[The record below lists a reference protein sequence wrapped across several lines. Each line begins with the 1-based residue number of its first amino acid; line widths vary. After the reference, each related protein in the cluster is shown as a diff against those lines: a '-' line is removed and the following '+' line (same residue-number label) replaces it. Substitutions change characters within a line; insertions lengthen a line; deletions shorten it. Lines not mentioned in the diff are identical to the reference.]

1 MNYKYPIF
9 SSEQLD
15 EIKLGACPKFVGS
28 PRDQSGRLRTVV
40 IKSLLWMWMHGS
52 SLSRIEKIS
61 GVGRHSIKS
70 HLIDNGFKVVR
81 REQLNYGIRNEEF
94 NAKCA
99 AWYLKGKSCTKIA
112 KHLCVCEETVRDA
125 VKDAGVQIK
134 SQNNSYSLVLPHQ
147 LRTEP
152 PVTNF
157 KHYKYYC
164 RWWTTKTYEEYK
176 WYVDPENLK
185 SLDFHVDHRISVK
198 DGFNNGIPWQ
208 LLCHPCNLEVL
219 PSIDNIR
226 KSAASSISL
235 KSLFKEIKEFR
246 AEHGDVYLPL
256 RKDLVG
262 FKDFSPA
269 TAHETTDKRIAEDS
283 AFDSVQIREILGKK
297 RFAVPT
303 RENRKHFER
312 IHYEY
317 LIYAYVKLGLLKKEI
332 AGQLRTDETRL
343 NKMLK
348 RIGFPESD
356 VSLGPK
362 VRVLC
367 KQGWKPLKIA
377 SKLGLTL
384 REALALYHRH
394 FNQVR
399 TGKLNEISAN
409 ASSSKRRHGAK
420 LRTQIEEESSFSDK
434 EISSILQ
441 KESFDPP
448 AHKTK
453 TPLRRVHYEYLVYTY
468 AKLALSKVQIE
479 KSLGVGQTAIVV
491 ALGRVGFP
499 KKFTFPEVGAD
510 AEISRLLKLGFTR
523 REANAILNRLL
534 VLRGTHS

>member
-1 MNYKYPIF
+1 
-9 SSEQLD
+9 
-15 EIKLGACPKFVGS
+15 
-28 PRDQSGRLRTVV
+28 
-40 IKSLLWMWMHGS
+40 
-52 SLSRIEKIS
+52 
-61 GVGRHSIKS
+61 
-70 HLIDNGFKVVR
+70 
-81 REQLNYGIRNEEF
+81 
-94 NAKCA
+94 
-99 AWYLKGKSCTKIA
+99 
-112 KHLCVCEETVRDA
+112 
-125 VKDAGVQIK
+125 
-134 SQNNSYSLVLPHQ
+134 
-147 LRTEP
+147 
-152 PVTNF
+152 
-157 KHYKYYC
+157 
-164 RWWTTKTYEEYK
+164 
-176 WYVDPENLK
+176 
-185 SLDFHVDHRISVK
+185 
-198 DGFNNGIPWQ
+198 
-208 LLCHPCNLEVL
+208 
-219 PSIDNIR
+219 
-226 KSAASSISL
+226 
-235 KSLFKEIKEFR
+235 
-246 AEHGDVYLPL
+246 
-256 RKDLVG
+256 
-262 FKDFSPA
+262 
-269 TAHETTDKRIAEDS
+269 
-283 AFDSVQIREILGKK
+283 
-297 RFAVPT
+297 
-303 RENRKHFER
+303 
-312 IHYEY
+312 
-317 LIYAYVKLGLLKKEI
+317 
-332 AGQLRTDETRL
+332 LRTDETRL